1 LVAVDS
7 LPLLGALRQVRRGL
21 LLAAM
26 AVVASLGSSL
36 AWAQPQATTAPRVAA
51 GVYRLQGVRE
61 MAAELELKPQGRFEF
76 AAAYG
81 GVDSAAEGRWE
92 QRGRQLVLTTDP
104 RPPAALFLGSYSPDL
119 LGDYGNEPDKPTLL
133 VVRVSTPRMGLTWS
147 NMQITAE
154 FSNGLTRQGVTG
166 RSGMLGFLRDDT
178 PKWKGHTVR
187 RVSVAYPKG
196 DVAAQWFAVNPKTTR
211 GVDVHFEPGHVMP
224 AAFEQ
229 STLEVMANGSQ
240 TLVVR
245 SGAIARPG
253 STFVLR

>member
-1 LVAVDS
+1 MTRRPPFGS
-7 LPLLGALRQVRRGL
+7 LRQARRGSL
-21 LLAAM
+21 VLATL
-26 AVVASLGSSL
+26 AVVACLGSSL
-36 AWAQPQATTAPRVAA
+36 GWAQPQATTAPRVAT

-61 MAAELELKPQGRFEF
+61 MVAELHLKPQGRFEF

-81 GVDSAAEGRWE
+81 GTDSAAEGRWE

-104 RPPAALFLGSYSPDL
+104 RPPASLFLGSYSPDL

-147 NMQITAE
+147 NMQVTAE
-154 FSNGLTRQGVTG
+154 FSNGLTRQGLTG

-178 PKWKGHTVR
+178 PTWKGHTVR

-196 DVAAQWFAVNPKTTR
+196 DVAAQWFVVDPKTTR
-211 GVDVHFEPGHVMP
+211 GVEVHFEPGHHVP

-229 STLEVMANGSQ
+229 STLEVMGNGSQ
-240 TLVVR
+240 TLVTR
-245 SGAIARPG
+245 SGGISRPG
-253 STFVLR
+253 SVFALR